1 MFRVNISGSYVS
13 GIGQTTTTL
22 QSISTVS
29 RQMLAAL
36 LLTECQA
43 ASMSL
48 TIIRIAMRIGM
59 PCAFTIVGA
68 LGIFIVIRHM
78 AWIG

>member
-43 ASMSL
+43 VSRSL
-48 TIIRIAMRIGM
+48 IIRIAMRIGM
-59 PCAFTIVGA
+59 PCAFTIIGA